1 MTNAKPG
8 NRSDPPKWLRSAF
21 QQVKLEFDDCLVCY
35 ACKDFGR
42 HHSIEILNPGND
54 RQYSIRLQEGASSL
68 LSEPE
73 VQDARRYL
81 YGSES

>member
-1 MTNAKPG
+1 MTNVNPG
-8 NRSDPPKWLRSAF
+8 NRSDIPEWLRSAYE
-21 QQVKLEFDDCLVCY
+21 QVKIGFDDCLVCY

-42 HHSIEILNPGND
+42 HHSIEILNPSND
-54 RQYSIRLQEGASSL
+54 RQFSIRLQEGSYGL

-73 VQDARRYL
+73 VQNARRYL